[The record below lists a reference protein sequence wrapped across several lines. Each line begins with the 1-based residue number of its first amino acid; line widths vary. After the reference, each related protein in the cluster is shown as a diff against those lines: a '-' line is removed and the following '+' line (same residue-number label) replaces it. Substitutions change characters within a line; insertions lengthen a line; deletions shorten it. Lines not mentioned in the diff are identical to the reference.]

1 MVMRGVP
8 VKSRRRQ
15 SPRRHELTVRLGE
28 DELERLRE
36 FARLAGFSMAEYV
49 RTLLLQGGGCVED
62 PPKTSRQR
70 RTALVADP
78 ALLYQVAR
86 IGNNLNQISRRVN
99 SSERGKG
106 LDVQVLL
113 SLISIE
119 RALSSLFSGEG
130 KPPGEKGLRASSES
144 PFPKA
149 TDNAH

>member
-1 MVMRGVP
+1 MRGVP

-28 DELERLRE
+28 DELNHLR
-36 FARLAGFSMAEYV
+36 ALASDAGFSMAEYA
-49 RTLLLQGGGCVED
+49 RSQLLREGKLAEGAPKICRRRSVSTVVD
-62 PPKTSRQR
+62 PS
-70 RTALVADP
+70 
-78 ALLYQVAR
+78 LLSHLAR
-86 IGNNLNQISRRVN
+86 IGNNLNQIARRVN

-119 RALSSLFSGEG
+119 RALSSLLSVEE

>member
-1 MVMRGVP
+1 
-8 VKSRRRQ
+8 
-15 SPRRHELTVRLGE
+15 
-28 DELERLRE
+28 
-36 FARLAGFSMAEYV
+36 MAEYA
-49 RTLLLQGGGCVED
+49 RGQLLREGKAAEGV
-62 PPKTSRQR
+62 PKTR
-70 RTALVADP
+70 RRRSVSTVADP
-78 ALLYQVAR
+78 SLLSHLAR
-86 IGNNLNQISRRVN
+86 IGNNLNQIARRVN

-119 RALSSLFSGEG
+119 RALSSLLSGEE

>member
-1 MVMRGVP
+1 MRGVP

-28 DELERLRE
+28 DELNHLR
-36 FARLAGFSMAEYV
+36 ALASDAGFSMAEYA
-49 RTLLLQGGGCVED
+49 RSQLLREGKLAEGAPKICRRRSVSTVVD
-62 PPKTSRQR
+62 PS
-70 RTALVADP
+70 
-78 ALLYQVAR
+78 LLSHLAR
-86 IGNNLNQISRRVN
+86 IGNNLNQIARRVN

-119 RALSSLFSGEG
+119 RALSSLLSGEE

>member
-1 MVMRGVP
+1 MRGVP
-8 VKSRRRQ
+8 AKSRRRQ
-15 SPRRHELTVRLGE
+15 SPRRHELTIRLGS
-28 DELERLRE
+28 DELECLR
-36 FARLAGFSMAEYV
+36 ALANLAGISMAEYA
-49 RTLLLQGGGCVED
+49 RGQLLREGKAAEGV
-62 PPKTSRQR
+62 PKTR
-70 RTALVADP
+70 RCRSVSTVADP
-78 ALLYQVAR
+78 SLLSHLAR
-86 IGNNLNQISRRVN
+86 IGNNLNQIARRVN

-119 RALSSLFSGEG
+119 RALSSLLSGEE

>member
-1 MVMRGVP
+1 MRGVP

-28 DELERLRE
+28 DELNHLR
-36 FARLAGFSMAEYV
+36 ALASDAGFSMAEYA
-49 RTLLLQGGGCVED
+49 RSQLLREGKLAEGAPKICRRRSVSTVVD
-62 PPKTSRQR
+62 PS
-70 RTALVADP
+70 
-78 ALLYQVAR
+78 LLSHLAR
-86 IGNNLNQISRRVN
+86 IGNNLNQIARRVN

-119 RALSSLFSGEG
+119 RALSSLLS
-130 KPPGEKGLRASSES
+130 GEKGLRASSES

-149 TDNAH
+149 TDNVH